1 MRWRHPGYPEHVP
14 CAQNIRPRFC
24 TEQHAEWEVCSLVA
38 GKQAATRNTMRT
50 SKQSDSYITSM
61 VFFFTRVPTR
71 THQSFVISTPW
82 QLLAKFPAS
91 EGQRQRP
98 SERRRQAGSQSISI
112 GRMRSTLLA
121 SLLVLSTV
129 VGICSAQD
137 KEDANAASKVVALLE
152 KSGHTYTKVKD
163 GVWEINFTGDNLK
176 EFSVRFA
183 LGGNI
188 LVSMARLAGRQEIGR
203 AHV

>member
-1 MRWRHPGYPEHVP
+1 
-14 CAQNIRPRFC
+14 
-24 TEQHAEWEVCSLVA
+24 
-38 GKQAATRNTMRT
+38 
-50 SKQSDSYITSM
+50 
-61 VFFFTRVPTR
+61 
-71 THQSFVISTPW
+71 
-82 QLLAKFPAS
+82 
-91 EGQRQRP
+91 
-98 SERRRQAGSQSISI
+98 
-112 GRMRSTLLA
+112 MRSTLLA

-188 LVSMARLAGRQEIGR
+188 LVSMARLAGRKDLKFEPALLTKLLELNHSIDSVKVALSEEMLYVRMDTHLRILDSQELKYVIDQMSG
-203 AHV
+203 ATDEIYPQVKKFIADAK